1 MRVEQTS
8 PTTFELTTDNGC
20 IALAGFS
27 TETMGSYGVYFWRG
41 EQITKMNAEKAFRA
55 DPRVEEAIAKLR

>member
-20 IALAGFS
+20 IALAGFA
-27 TETMGSYGVYFWRG
+27 TEPMGSPGVYWWRG